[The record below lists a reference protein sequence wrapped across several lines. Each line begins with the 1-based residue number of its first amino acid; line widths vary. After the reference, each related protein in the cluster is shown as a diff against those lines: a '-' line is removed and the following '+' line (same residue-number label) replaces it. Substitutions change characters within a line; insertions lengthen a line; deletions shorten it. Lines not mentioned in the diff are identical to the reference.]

1 MRYPHPGV
9 LFFLVVLPYGDID
22 SGDKRGYELREMEKR
37 LNLSGG
43 VMSFS
48 LLYSYAPLCNE

>member
-1 MRYPHPGV
+1 MCV
-9 LFFLVVLPYGDID
+9 IFIQECCFLVVLLQGDID

-37 LNLSGG
+37 LNLSRG
-43 VMSFS
+43 VMICS